1 MPVLQ
6 RQLQAIR
13 REVER
18 AVSPPLAAELQRIVP
33 SRDAAPSAGALP
45 IECAAPSGW
54 VGSLVMQ
61 MLGIFVAAP
70 ERPAAG
76 AGNQPPAA

>member
-70 ERPAAG
+70 ERLAAG